1 MKSYPFAF
9 LLLLAAALPHADAA
23 TLACPDLEKAV
34 QVGACPTDEQLK
46 YTFVG
51 YCSDD
56 AKAYRGETDVCT
68 DFERYR
74 QLKNVALWESA
85 DGVFD
90 AYVSCDLPKQTLQ
103 RAKPSGIKVGKQG
116 KLTQLVC
123 SYPEGINFIHR
134 TRAECKID
142 AGADCTAH
150 PESCKASCN

>member
-9 LLLLAAALPHADAA
+9 LLLLAAALPHAGA
-23 TLACPDLEKAV
+23 TPLACPDLEKAV
-34 QVGACPTDEQLK
+34 QVGTCPTDEQLK
-46 YTFVG
+46 YTFMG

-90 AYVSCDLPKQTLQ
+90 AYVSCDLPKQTVH
-103 RAKPSGIKVGKQG
+103 RAKAAGIKVGKQG

-123 SYPEGINFIHR
+123 SYPEGVNFKHR

-142 AGADCTAH
+142 AGVADC
-150 PESCKASCN
+150 N